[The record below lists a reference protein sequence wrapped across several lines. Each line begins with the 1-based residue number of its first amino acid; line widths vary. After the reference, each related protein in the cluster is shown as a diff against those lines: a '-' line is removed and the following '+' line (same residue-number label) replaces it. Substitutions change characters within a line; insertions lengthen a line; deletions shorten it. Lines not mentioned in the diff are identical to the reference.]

1 VKAAGVPVVPGS
13 DGLVKDPDEALR
25 LANEIGYPVLV
36 KAAAGGGGK
45 SAKMTGFKDPAL
57 RNSHFFLDLINAIKL
72 ENPHL
77 WTSEFR
83 AEIKAL
89 FLKAVELEY
98 RYAEDTMPRGVLG
111 MNASMFKGYLRYI
124 ANRRATQIGLEPLFP
139 NEENPFPWMSEVI
152 DLKKEN
158 RGKERIAGLDLGA
171 KLGGLKTSW
180 GEFGLRLNG
189 TLTLKSERQTGDGDP
204 FISNL
209 GVFINDG
216 VVQRWRHSLSLDWES
231 GPFSA
236 TLSNSYLQG
245 YDDQHIIGKPD
256 RKVGAYSLWNLSG
269 GWDVTKA
276 LTLRAGVQ
284 NLANT
289 APPFSQQ
296 AWFFISGYDPSYTD
310 SRGRFV
316 YASVKYTFR

>member
-1 VKAAGVPVVPGS
+1 MRAKHGARFWIVSLVTVFVLQGVLMWIVSLGAQLGQLGDRDFEPRRFEISPT
-13 DGLVKDPDEALR
+13 LR
-25 LANEIGYPVLV
+25 LAPLGFAERNRIAQRAQREFV
-36 KAAAGGGGK
+36 KRRQAIEGDHLRQAVAAFERSPK
-45 SAKMTGFKDPAL
+45 RDRRL
-57 RNSHFFLDLINAIKL
+57 
-72 ENPHL
+72 
-77 WTSEFR
+77 
-83 AEIKAL
+83 
-89 FLKAVELEY
+89 AVEVGVDQRL
-98 RYAEDTMPRGVLG
+98 RAARAGHGHAEVERGRGV
-111 MNASMFKGYLRYI
+111 AV
-124 ANRRATQIGLEPLFP
+124 RRD
-139 NEENPFPWMSEVI
+139 V
-152 DLKKEN
+152 D
-158 RGKERIAGLDLGA
+158 AGLDLGA

-256 RKVGAYSLWNLSG
+256 RKVAAYSLWNLSG

-310 SRGRFV
+310 SRGRFI